1 MDKFKQVK
9 PYDLNEN
16 MFDLIGRQWMLI
28 TAANGDNVNT
38 MTASWGGIGVLFNK
52 TVAYIFVRPQRYT
65 KQFVDGARTF
75 SLTFFEESFKKE
87 LSYLGCTSGRD
98 EDKIAKAN
106 LTTLYIGETPYFEQS
121 KLTFICRKLYAQ
133 DMNEESFID
142 KDVQNI
148 CYPNKDFH
156 TLYIAEIE
164 KVMIKE

>member
-65 KQFVDGARTF
+65 KQ
-75 SLTFFEESFKKE
+75 LLEEM
-87 LSYLGCTSGRD
+87 
-98 EDKIAKAN
+98 KIR
-106 LTTLYIGETPYFEQS
+106 LQRLI
-121 KLTFICRKLYAQ
+121 
-133 DMNEESFID
+133 
-142 KDVQNI
+142 
-148 CYPNKDFH
+148 
-156 TLYIAEIE
+156 
-164 KVMIKE
+164 